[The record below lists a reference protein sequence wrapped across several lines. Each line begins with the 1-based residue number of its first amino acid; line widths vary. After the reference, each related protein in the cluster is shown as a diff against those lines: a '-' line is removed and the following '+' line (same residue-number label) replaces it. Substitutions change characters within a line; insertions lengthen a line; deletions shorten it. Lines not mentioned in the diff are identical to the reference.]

1 MIGGKKYL
9 VNEQLGRE
17 RQVREWIL
25 LRFAEKK
32 LKKRSFLNS
41 SFAEMEGKNSHE
53 NITSISILDM
63 GGKSK

>member
-1 MIGGKKYL
+1 M
-9 VNEQLGRE
+9 
-17 RQVREWIL
+17 REWIL

-41 SFAEMEGKNSHE
+41 SFAEMEGKNAHE